1 LTSPVAKSTAHIAIA
16 KPCKRR
22 NPPAHWGMVKI
33 SPRPLATFIVSF
45 CLILGAGSAM
55 AQQDARLFF
64 GRDDRVFVT
73 PASMPWSAVGKLVF
87 DSGGHCSGA
96 LVSPRVVLTAAHC
109 FYRDMDGSSPLFEMP
124 SGFRAGHHKEGS
136 TAESSVASFW
146 IPPGYDGDR
155 RNGRTM
161 ENGRDYAFIL
171 LDDPIGDDNNFFDVH
186 RMTIDEL
193 NLASARV
200 WVDINQAG
208 YSGDHED
215 QLTAHLGCEITGF
228 TDLNVIQ
235 HMCDIVPG
243 DSGSPLFIERDGDYE
258 IVAVNSAIY
267 FGPRPYNIAVDSR
280 AFSGDLERYINR
292 YDPVR

>member
-1 LTSPVAKSTAHIAIA
+1 MQT
-16 KPCKRR
+16 
-22 NPPAHWGMVKI
+22 
-33 SPRPLATFIVSF
+33 
-45 CLILGAGSAM
+45 GSAI

-73 PASMPWSAVGKLVF
+73 PAAMPWSAVGKLVF

-109 FYRDMDGSSPLFEMP
+109 FYRDMDGGAPLFEMP
-124 SGFRAGHHKEGS
+124 SGFRAGHHKEGAG
-136 TAESSVASFW
+136 AESGVASFW
-146 IPPGYDGDR
+146 IAPGYDNDR
-155 RNGRTM
+155 RSGGAM
-161 ENGRDYAFIL
+161 DNGRDYAFVL
-171 LDDPIGDDNNFFDVH
+171 LDAPIGDDENFFDVH

-193 NLASARV
+193 NLASARS
-200 WVDINQAG
+200 WDDINQAG

-215 QLTAHLGCEITGF
+215 QLTAHMGCEITGF

-243 DSGSPLFIERDGDYE
+243 DSGSPLFIERNGGYE

-280 AFSGDLERYINR
+280 AFAGDLERYINR
-292 YDPVR
+292 YDPAR